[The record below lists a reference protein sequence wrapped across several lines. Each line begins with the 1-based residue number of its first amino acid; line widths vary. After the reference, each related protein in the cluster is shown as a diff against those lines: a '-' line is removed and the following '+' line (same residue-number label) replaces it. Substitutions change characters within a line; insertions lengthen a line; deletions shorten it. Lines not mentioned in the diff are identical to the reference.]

1 MRYNPQNAPW
11 SFIQNTIHNSNN
23 VLVCSKRAIGHAL
36 RGPCGELGGEGPGV
50 RDAAT
55 LAAAMTIRPNSRT
68 KHATT
73 NCNRVPLPL
82 CSADLWLIWTSKD
95 SQCTRLDRL
104 LSLFRHTPPTISRPP
119 QTSSLSDMA
128 TPGALTNVTSFL
140 PSPADLLMVF
150 PRLYSKASALGDL
163 LRAGGSVI
171 AEPTLANQTNTTV
184 ATTAGKFIQESIAAA
199 ASAASDASVTPGT
212 NDEISMF
219 QAIKNVAAF
228 FSYITSKWAI
238 ATFAFVSWTLPNN
251 ALTESLLI
259 RTTGDSLKQNSLLRI

>member
-1 MRYNPQNAPW
+1 
-11 SFIQNTIHNSNN
+11 
-23 VLVCSKRAIGHAL
+23 
-36 RGPCGELGGEGPGV
+36 
-50 RDAAT
+50 
-55 LAAAMTIRPNSRT
+55 
-68 KHATT
+68 
-73 NCNRVPLPL
+73 
-82 CSADLWLIWTSKD
+82 
-95 SQCTRLDRL
+95 
-104 LSLFRHTPPTISRPP
+104 
-119 QTSSLSDMA
+119 
-128 TPGALTNVTSFL
+128 
-140 PSPADLLMVF
+140 MVF